1 MISCYFE
8 PETIISECISSRVDS
23 IRRSDGF
30 SIGPVPSVNVFVVYS
45 FYLVVALGITD
56 SVNLILLLE
65 VFNHINL
72 IILNNLTGM
81 HKYSLKQE
89 MDEIAKMGDLPEHIR
104 AAIVDNRKMSK
115 KIIIL

>member
-1 MISCYFE
+1 
-8 PETIISECISSRVDS
+8 
-23 IRRSDGF
+23 
-30 SIGPVPSVNVFVVYS
+30 
-45 FYLVVALGITD
+45 
-56 SVNLILLLE
+56 
-65 VFNHINL
+65 
-72 IILNNLTGM
+72 M